1 MHRDLKLDNLI
12 LMRKEDMAS
21 SKIIDFGLAQFIDE
35 EEFLLQ
41 KCGSPSY
48 IAPEVFL
55 DEPYD

>member
-48 IAPEVFL
+48 IAPEVFTG
-55 DEPYD
+55 DVYD